1 MAASSSNQ
9 AKTQWQPGV
18 PPPQGIYEL
27 SKTQKAPLG
36 FRIVVGDRTF
46 FYAHD
51 DDTGIAT
58 GKVVSTVAPVSY
70 HTNCAVS
77 GSPAIGATEVTVT
90 MGATT
95 PVTKNMYAEGY
106 MIVNAGTGAGHT
118 YRVKSHPAAAVSKT
132 CKYTL
137 YDPLVV
143 ALVTTTTYVSF
154 LENKYEDVKI
164 FTASSQVG
172 VAIGVTPVAVTA
184 LTGGYYFWLQTWGP
198 ASVMADENYAA
209 YTPLVP
215 GSGVDGNVEAFDAD
229 GTLEQVIGVSL
240 MVGVD
245 GEHNPM
251 WLKIRR

>member
-9 AKTQWQPGV
+9 AKTQWQPGI

-27 SKTQKAPLG
+27 SSTAKAPLG
-36 FRIVVGDRTF
+36 FRIEVGDRVF
-46 FYAHD
+46 YYAHD

-58 GKVVSTVAPVSY
+58 GLVVSTSAPISY
-70 HTNCAVS
+70 HTNCVVS

-95 PVTKNMYAEGY
+95 AVTANMYAEGY
-106 MIVNAGTGAGHT
+106 MIVNDQEGQGHT
-118 YRVKSHPAAAVSKT
+118 YRVKSHPAALVSTT

-143 ALVTTTTYVSF
+143 ALVTASSQVSF
-154 LENKYEDVKI
+154 LQNKYEDVKI

-172 VAIGVTPVAVTA
+172 VAIGVTPMAVTA

-198 ASVMADENYAA
+198 ASVLADENYAA
-209 YTPLVP
+209 YTPLIP
-215 GSGVDGNVEAFDAD
+215 GTGADGALDAFDAA

-240 MVGVD
+240 MIGVD
-245 GEHNPM
+245 GEYNPM